1 MILYFVFIRQS
12 SEFHGIFCSQDD
24 ACHRIVEQSPPN
36 IKPPTHTPAAQYTR
50 SNASHAIAKLHFP
63 QTLQPFSQF
72 ERNVISNLTTGPKLI
87 SILDVFHD
95 ASNQGKEFFS
105 QSMGICL
112 RQTYGPST
120 SPIRWRD
127 AGMTV
132 LMNIARVIY
141 RGSSLLRTSRGRIL
155 ETRAPRGRFR
165 FPAHYRCRAESK
177 R

>member
-1 MILYFVFIRQS
+1 MPVTELLTITNTDQTSYSHPGRAIYKVERLPRNRQ
-12 SEFHGIFCSQDD
+12 
-24 ACHRIVEQSPPN
+24 
-36 IKPPTHTPAAQYTR
+36 
-50 SNASHAIAKLHFP
+50 IALSANVR
-63 QTLQPFSQF
+63 LQPFSQF

-141 RGSSLLRTSRGRIL
+141 RGSSLL
-155 ETRAPRGRFR
+155 
-165 FPAHYRCRAESK
+165 
-177 R
+177 